1 MYDPNRIILMLNR
14 IEDAISLI
22 QNNTAHYHRA
32 DDFLNSQDGM
42 FALSGVCMQL
52 IFIGETVK
60 VLDTKTNHEYLVN
73 YPEIPWNAIMGL
85 RDIIAHEYQHIDAEE
100 IIHVIE
106 KDLPSLLK
114 IVKRMKKEIEKRSL
128 Q

>member
-1 MYDPNRIILMLNR
+1 MTIP
-14 IEDAISLI
+14 
-22 QNNTAHYHRA
+22 
-32 DDFLNSQDGM
+32 
-42 FALSGVCMQL
+42 
-52 IFIGETVK
+52 
-60 VLDTKTNHEYLVN
+60 N

>member
-1 MYDPNRIILMLNR
+1 MYDSSRILLMINR

-22 QNNTAHYHRA
+22 KSNTKHYNSAEDYLR
-32 DDFLNSQDGM
+32 SQDGM

-60 VLDTKTNHEYLVN
+60 VLDTKTNHDYLIK

-85 RDIIAHEYQHIDAEE
+85 RDIIAHEYHHIDAEE
-100 IIHVIE
+100 IVNVIN
-106 KDLPSLLK
+106 KDLPVLLQT
-114 IVKRMKKEIEKRSL
+114 IEKMKEDIKIP
-128 Q
+128 